1 MALKHLPPTFCWS
14 RIGSEAGEDLPTI
27 VLRREWER
35 RLGGGRFLWG
45 INQSLGNSA
54 QVAALRTGS
63 LLALFSP
70 AASRSRVADVK
81 REDALV
87 WNAWVDAS
95 GQVRPLPPHVFVT
108 SRTRF
113 PSGKLRDH
121 HYALVCASPTEL
133 SIGSSLRVQPER
145 LRSVSTGKAPC
156 ASQGTVVVDRVERA
170 APRAGAE
177 FGAAGYPVSFGVE
190 LEAPYFVRLAQPTRV
205 KARDMAALHEA
216 VRNGDFDAWLEL
228 TKRLRSEAPAQHARG
243 VTSDLFDLLAKARDL
258 AAVRSISHDPHFDS
272 RAEAARSRCGES
284 PAWLTRGVTREL
296 FARDLF
302 DMAPA
307 ECTAPVRRGGGARAS
322 GASPRG
328 NACAVQ
334 GDLLC
339 GLSQEDLLRGAD
351 WTQLTMELMHG
362 DQHPFNRGRGR
373 PTLS

>member
-14 RIGSEAGEDLPTI
+14 RIGSETGEDLPTI
-27 VLRREWER
+27 VLRKEWER

-45 INQSLGNSA
+45 INQSLGDSA

-70 AASRSRVADVK
+70 AASRARVADVK

-113 PSGKLRDH
+113 PSGKPRDH
-121 HYALVCASPTEL
+121 HYALVCASPAEL

-145 LRSVSTGKAPC
+145 LRSVSTAKAPC

-177 FGAAGYPVSFGVE
+177 FGAGGYPVAFGVE

-216 VRNGDFDAWLEL
+216 VRNGDFETWLEL
-228 TKRLRSEAPAQHARG
+228 TKRLRSAAPAQHARG

-258 AAVRSISHDPHFDS
+258 GAVRSIARETDFDS
-272 RAEAARSRCGES
+272 CAEMSRRRRSETL
-284 PAWLTRGVTREL
+284 ALLARGVTRDL

-302 DMAPA
+302 DIAPA
-307 ECTAPVRRGGGARAS
+307 ECTTPVRRGSGPRIS
-322 GASPRG
+322 GATFGATAEETSCG
-328 NACAVQ
+328 TQ
-334 GDLLC
+334 GDLL
-339 GLSQEDLLRGAD
+339 RGTD
-351 WTQLTMELMHG
+351 WTQLTMELYG
-362 DQHPFNRGRGR
+362 DQHPFKRGGGR